1 MAHFRSRCLCKSLEV
16 YVLIHLPRKPT
27 SILLPLAKSR
37 NSITSTYFPT
47 GRAFPLHTCLQA
59 LLYDTA
65 PCQPSANLSFVNA
78 FTLAY
83 TCCFYNIASI
93 VCCWAKRWGEGKV
106 TTKTTHHVAL
116 SDLHSPYSH
125 ITSLVSCKDVHSS
138 QMQTLTI
145 PRQVHATEHQRP
157 NELSSD
163 VSVKV
168 DKYRRQILI
177 GIVGYAGGRDSFDEF
192 HISELFCKST

>member
-1 MAHFRSRCLCKSLEV
+1 M
-16 YVLIHLPRKPT
+16 
-27 SILLPLAKSR
+27 ILLPANLLQ
-37 NSITSTYFPT
+37 TS
-47 GRAFPLHTCLQA
+47 ALSMPLHWPILA
-59 LLYDTA
+59 
-65 PCQPSANLSFVNA
+65 A
-78 FTLAY
+78 FTISLQS
-83 TCCFYNIASI
+83 CVVEPNS
-93 VCCWAKRWGEGKV
+93 GGGGKV

-138 QMQTLTI
+138 WMQTLTI